1 MNKILKKTKIV
12 VTIGPATQ
20 SKEILKELSNMGM
33 DFARL
38 NMSHGDINWHQNII
52 NNVRSVTK
60 QTGNKIGIIQDLSG
74 PKIRTGD
81 FYKER
86 VIINEGSTFIFTT
99 KQCIGDEKKVYINYP
114 KLPTEINKGGIIMV
128 DDGKKKF
135 EVLDIK
141 GENII
146 CKVIIGGELKG
157 KRGVNIPGAHLSVN
171 SLTEKDKKDLLLGV
185 KNEVDFMALSFVRAV
200 KDVEDLRKILIKHK
214 AKCGIISKI
223 ETAEAVADIDNIIDI
238 SDVIMIAR
246 GDLAVEIGAEK
257 VPSVQKMIIKKCNDK
272 GKPVI
277 TATQM
282 LESMIHSSSPTRAEV
297 SDIANSIL
305 DGTDA
310 VMLSEETTLGEYP
323 VLAVETMKSVA
334 LQTEKTLKHNFHT
347 GNEGTVVDSIT
358 LSAVEVAEKIS
369 AVAIVAL
376 SESGFTPRMIS
387 RHKPKQPI
395 LTISPNQYTCNEILL
410 SFGCYSIKMKSIKT
424 INELIVCV
432 KKIVVSEGFASKGD
446 KIVVSAGMP
455 FSHIGGTNMMMVV
468 IVD

>member
-1 MNKILKKTKIV
+1 MNNKYKKTKIV
-12 VTIGPATQ
+12 VTIGPATET
-20 SKEILKELSNMGM
+20 KDKLEKLSLSGM

-38 NMSHGDINWHQNII
+38 NMSHGDIKWHQSIIDNIS
-52 NNVRSVTK
+52 VVTK
-60 QTGNKIGIIQDLSG
+60 KTGKKIGIIQDLSG

-86 VIINEGSTFIFTT
+86 VIVNDGSTFTFTT
-99 KQCIGDEKKVYINYP
+99 NQCVGDEKKVYINYS
-114 KLPTEINKGGIIMV
+114 KLTKEIKKGGIIMV

-135 EVLDIK
+135 EVLEIK

-157 KRGVNIPGAHLSVN
+157 RRGVNIPGAHLSIN
-171 SLTEKDKKDLLLGV
+171 SLTEKDKKDLLLGI
-185 KNEVDFMALSFVRAV
+185 KNKVDFMALSFVRTV
-200 KDVEDLRKILIKHK
+200 KDVEDLRKILIKNNSK
-214 AKCGIISKI
+214 SGIISKI
-223 ETAEAVADIDNIIDI
+223 ETEEAVSDIDNIIDI
-238 SDVIMIAR
+238 SDAIMIAR
-246 GDLAVEIGAEK
+246 GDLAVEIGPEK

-323 VLAVETMKSVA
+323 VIAVETMVSVA

-347 GNEGTVVDSIT
+347 GNENTIVDSIT
-358 LSAVEVAEKIS
+358 LSAVEVAEKVS
-369 AVAIVAL
+369 AVAIIAL

-387 RHKPKQPI
+387 RHKPTQPI
-395 LTISPNQYTCNEILL
+395 LTISPNEYTCNEILL
-410 SFGCYSIKMKSIKT
+410 SFGCYSIKIKSIKT
-424 INELIVCV
+424 INELIVNV
-432 KKIVVSEGFASKGD
+432 KKIVVAEGYAKKGD

-455 FSHIGGTNMMMVV
+455 FSHIGGTNMIMVV
-468 IVD
+468 TID